1 MDDTNQP
8 RAWNSAQPVT
18 SFSLTNEAH
27 RAANTVHY
35 QVAADDGTR
44 GEATI
49 VELFPGISLVQFEL
63 KSKVLGEFY
72 EVPARLNLHD
82 TIDIVYIK
90 QGSAEFD
97 REDELSSVVQIGEVG
112 IAASDERRLVLR
124 CPVGYVKGCAIV
136 LSRAMRAEARRVLM
150 TFGVDPSAVRSL
162 AHEKEKL
169 HNVAARPELIATF
182 ELLCFGHAEASKSMY
197 RLKAVEALQFLTKA
211 DPKVAQAQDSVHRR
225 TTRLSHVELASR
237 AQQIM
242 MGNLETPITITTLAT
257 MCGTS
262 PTVLKEAFRET
273 FGQPIYQWYRAYR
286 IKRAAETLKTTD
298 LTIAEVASSV
308 GYANPSK
315 FTKAFSDTMGETPH
329 AWRSRTL
336 AERGV
341 AG

>member
-27 RAANTVHY
+27 RAASTVHY

-97 REDELSSVVQIGEVG
+97 REDELSSVIQIGEVG
-112 IAASDERRLVLR
+112 IAASDARRLVLR
-124 CPVGYVKGCAIV
+124 CPVGYVRGCAIV
-136 LSRAMRAEARRVLM
+136 LARAMRAEARRVLM

-169 HNVAARPELIATF
+169 HVVPARPELVGTF

-197 RLKAVEALQFLTKA
+197 RLKAVEALQLLTKA
-211 DPKVAQAQDSVHRR
+211 DPKAAQPQDMGHRR
-225 TTRLSHVELASR
+225 TTRLSHGHDGGPFSPAHHRCDRHGLRNLADR
-237 AQQIM
+237 AQGSVPRDLRPADLSVVPCLPHQA
-242 MGNLETPITITTLAT
+242 GGRDPEDDRSHDCRGRLLGGLCESLEVHEGL
-257 MCGTS
+257 
-262 PTVLKEAFRET
+262 L
-273 FGQPIYQWYRAYR
+273 
-286 IKRAAETLKTTD
+286 
-298 LTIAEVASSV
+298 
-308 GYANPSK
+308 
-315 FTKAFSDTMGETPH
+315 
-329 AWRSRTL
+329 
-336 AERGV
+336 
-341 AG
+341 